1 MFYIGLTIGLLVG
14 TLLGIFII
22 GIFSMRKVELHEQP

>member
-1 MFYIGLTIGLLVG
+1 MFYVGLSVGLFVG

-22 GIFSMRKVELHEQP
+22 GIFSAGKAESLD